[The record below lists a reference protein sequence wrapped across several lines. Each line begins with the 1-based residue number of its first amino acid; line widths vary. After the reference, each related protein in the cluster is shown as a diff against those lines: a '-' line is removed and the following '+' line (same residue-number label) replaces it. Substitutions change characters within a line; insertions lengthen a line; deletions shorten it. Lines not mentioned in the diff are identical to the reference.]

1 MNNPNPRPTGAAV
14 LWGLLLIASGVVL
27 LAQTLGLIPALSG
40 SVFGVMFA
48 VAGLAVLASY
58 LASRAHWWTLI
69 VGTTL
74 LALGLVI
81 LLPSGWGG
89 PVFLGGI
96 GLGFVMAALTGAE
109 RWWAVIPAGTLIT
122 LAVVASL
129 SNVIGGSLSGAILF
143 LGLAATFG
151 VLAVIPVRGH
161 RMRWPVYPAIGCTLF
176 GILIASTSAAGATL
190 FPLALVGLGLFL
202 LVRASTRHVGPPQT
216 GR

>member
-1 MNNPNPRPTGAAV
+1 MNQQRPKGASV
-14 LWGLLLIASGVVL
+14 LWGLLLIASGVIL

-40 SVFGVMFA
+40 SFAGVMFA

-58 LASRAHWWTLI
+58 LAFRAHWWTLI

-74 LALGLVI
+74 LAVGAVI

-89 PVFLGGI
+89 PIFLGGI
-96 GLGFVMAALTGAE
+96 GLGFLMAALTDAG
-109 RWWAVIPAGTLIT
+109 RWWAVIPAGTLLT
-122 LAVVASL
+122 LAVIASL
-129 SNVIGGSLSGAILF
+129 SSVIGGSLSGVILF

-151 VLAVIPVRGH
+151 VVAVIPVRGH

-176 GILIASTSAAGATL
+176 GILIATTSVASGAL
-190 FPLALVGLGLFL
+190 FPLALVALGLFL
-202 LVRASTRHVGPPQT
+202 LVRASTRHVGPPQV